1 LEILNLNNAATATI
15 VLGFCGGV
23 FSYFIL
29 RPLNNAIVELRVA
42 VRELRSDLRTA
53 EERRQQLEIKVAEI
67 DQRAKAAHNRLDEM
81 IKRGVRQ

>member
-1 LEILNLNNAATATI
+1 LEILNNVATASV

-42 VRELRSDLRTA
+42 VKELRSDLRTA

-67 DQRAKAAHNRLDEM
+67 DQRAKAAHNRLDEI
-81 IKRGVRQ
+81 IKRGERE